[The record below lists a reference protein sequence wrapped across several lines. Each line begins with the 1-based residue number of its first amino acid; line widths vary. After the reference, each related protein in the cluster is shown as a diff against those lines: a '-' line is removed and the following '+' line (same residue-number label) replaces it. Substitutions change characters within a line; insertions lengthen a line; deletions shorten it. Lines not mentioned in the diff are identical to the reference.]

1 MLLRLNRLVDES
13 AAASVDLLFIDF
25 DRFKDIN
32 DSSGHAA
39 GDEVLRAIGE
49 RLSDMLAERAH
60 VSRIGGDGFVIF
72 LVDATQA
79 PTYVE
84 R

>member
-1 MLLRLNRLVDES
+1 M
-13 AAASVDLLFIDF
+13 DF
-25 DRFKDIN
+25 DRFNDIN

-49 RLSDMLAERAH
+49 RLHACRTRACFAH
-60 VSRIGGDGFVIF
+60 R
-72 LVDATQA
+72 
-79 PTYVE
+79 